1 MQKYNGK
8 CTDREFDFNF
18 FIVVGAGFYIL
29 LSESLYIMAIGVVVI
44 DGLWCIAGGSSRGYG
59 SGHGSGY
66 GRWVMVLLMGVKD

>member
-8 CTDREFDFNF
+8 CTDREFGFNF

-44 DGLWCIAGGSSRGYG
+44 DGLWCIAGGNSRGY
-59 SGHGSGY
+59 GSGY
-66 GRWVMVLLMGVKD
+66 GRWVMVLLMGVKE

>member
-8 CTDREFDFNF
+8 CTDREFGFNF

-44 DGLWCIAGGSSRGYG
+44 DGLWCIAGGHSRGC
-59 SGHGSGY
+59 GSGY
-66 GRWVMVLLMGVKD
+66 GSRYSRGVMVLLMGVRE

>member
-8 CTDREFDFNF
+8 CIDREFDFGF
-18 FIVVGAGFYIL
+18 FIVVGAGFQIL

-66 GRWVMVLLMGVKD
+66 GRWVMVLLMVVKE